1 MMAAERT
8 TKILEII
15 NATGAVKV
23 EQLAKELGVSE
34 MTIRRDL
41 EKCDKNGSLQRCHGG
56 AILKSNIQREMDYD
70 EKRQTHQGAKR
81 HIAAACAQMVE
92 EGSTVYLDAGTTT
105 FEIAQLIQSISNLTI
120 LTNDLLIAASLLKS
134 DVELIVLGGE
144 VQKSTGSMI
153 GNIAQQIMENMRV
166 DISFMGTMSIDDS
179 FNSLSPTIEKAF
191 LKRMITQNSNKSY
204 LVADASKFSQQA
216 LIKINSLSD
225 YTGVVTNKEFTSAEL
240 RLIREKNINIISVS
254 D

>member
-70 EKRQTHQGAKR
+70 EKRQTHQGAK
-81 HIAAACAQMVE
+81 
-92 EGSTVYLDAGTTT
+92 GT
-105 FEIAQLIQSISNLTI
+105 LPLPVHRWWRRDPLSIWMP
-120 LTNDLLIAASLLKS
+120 APQRLK
-134 DVELIVLGGE
+134 
-144 VQKSTGSMI
+144 
-153 GNIAQQIMENMRV
+153 
-166 DISFMGTMSIDDS
+166 
-179 FNSLSPTIEKAF
+179 
-191 LKRMITQNSNKSY
+191 
-204 LVADASKFSQQA
+204 
-216 LIKINSLSD
+216 
-225 YTGVVTNKEFTSAEL
+225 L
-240 RLIREKNINIISVS
+240 RN
-254 D
+254 